1 MVTIDRQMVGTVV
14 LVITYYLLTI
24 VPKATLPLAIL
35 AFITGLVINLTPIE
49 KIAEEEIADDLDQP
63 EEEEDNEEDEKSV
76 EDTGANRNR
85 NIRWHVTT
93 VLLTPVVYAKLVLL
107 TPVVEETVFRII
119 PFLLGGEKAAAM
131 VTGASLIMHVARSNV
146 GMIALGVAHAVF
158 LAALHIHV
166 LAPVVFHI
174 VWNAT
179 VAAYL
184 ALQKKEKPAA
194 ASGTAA
200 GPTTRQP

>member
-1 MVTIDRQMVGTVV
+1 MVTIERQMVGTVV

-49 KIAEEEIADDLDQP
+49 KIAEEAITDDLDQT
-63 EEEEDNEEDEKSV
+63 EEEQDNEEDEKSV
-76 EDTGANRNR
+76 EDAEANSNH
-85 NIRWHVTT
+85 NIHWYVN
-93 VLLTPVVYAKLVLL
+93 LVLL

-131 VTGASLIMHVARSNV
+131 VTGASLIMHATRSNV
-146 GMIALGVAHAVF
+146 GMVALGVAHAVF

-166 LAPVVFHI
+166 LAPVVFHL

-184 ALQKKEKPAA
+184 AIQKRKKPAA
-194 ASGTAA
+194 ALDTAA
-200 GPTTRQP
+200 GPTNRQP

>member
-1 MVTIDRQMVGTVV
+1 MVTIERQMVGTVV

-24 VPKATLPLAIL
+24 VPRATFQLAIL
-35 AFITGLVINLTPIE
+35 ALVTGLVINLTPIE
-49 KIAEEEIADDLDQP
+49 KIAEEDITDDLDQP
-63 EEEEDNEEDEKSV
+63 EEEQNNGEDEKSV
-76 EDTGANRNR
+76 EDTEVNSNHT
-85 NIRWHVTT
+85 IRWYV
-93 VLLTPVVYAKLVLL
+93 KLVLL

-131 VTGASLIMHVARSNV
+131 VTGASLIMHTTRSNA

-158 LAALHIHV
+158 LATLRIHV
-166 LAPVVFHI
+166 LAPVVFHL

-184 ALQKKEKPAA
+184 ALQKKKKPAA
-194 ASGTAA
+194 ALDTTA
-200 GPTTRQP
+200 GPTN